1 MALFPI
7 NLAIADD
14 HEIFREGLCMFI
26 NKIPDFDLLGEARN
40 GVEILTLLRRKPI
53 DVVLMDIKM
62 PEMNGVEATRKIRK
76 DYPDTKVIAL
86 SMYDDE
92 QSILSMYEAG
102 VSGYLLKNTNI
113 IQFETAVRTVYN
125 CGNYFSNDAT
135 LKLIQ
140 NAAKGKNSSGAEN
153 FNDREIEIIKM
164 LCEQKS
170 SKEIADK
177 ICLSIRTVEGYRMKI
192 MKKINAKNHS
202 GIVLYAIK
210 AGIIKQEEL

>member
-1 MALFPI
+1 MSSFPI

-26 NKIPDFDLLGEARN
+26 SKIPDFDLLGEARN

-62 PEMNGVEATRKIRK
+62 PEMSGIEATKIIHK

-92 QSILSMYEAG
+92 QSILNMYNAG
-102 VSGYLLKNTNI
+102 ASGYLLKNTNKL
-113 IQFETAVRTVYN
+113 QFESAVRTVY
-125 CGNYFSNDAT
+125 GGGSYFSNEAAM
-135 LKLIQ
+135 KLIQ
-140 NAAKGKNSSGAEN
+140 NISKGKNTSATES

-202 GIVLYAIK
+202 GIVLYAVK
-210 AGIIKQEEL
+210 AGLIPQNEL

>member
-1 MALFPI
+1 MTSFPI

-62 PEMNGVEATRKIRK
+62 PEMNGIEATKVIRK
-76 DYPDTKVIAL
+76 EYPDTKVIAL

-92 QSILSMYEAG
+92 QSILNMHAAG
-102 VSGYLLKNTNI
+102 ASGYLLKNTNKM
-113 IQFETAVRTVYN
+113 QFETAVRAVYN
-125 CGNYFSNDAT
+125 GGTYFSNDAT
-135 LKLIQ
+135 MKLIQ
-140 NAAKGKNSSGAEN
+140 SVSKNRQAKNDEN
-153 FNDREIEIIKM
+153 FNDREIEIIKL

-192 MKKINAKNHS
+192 MKKIQAKNHN

-210 AGIIKQEEL
+210 AGIINQDEL